1 MMKKIYLFQLDQVFI
16 GSLNESYNDKYEFI
30 LPELNLNK
38 NLYSEKLGSGSFN
51 SNFKIHN
58 YDTNK
63 FENFLINDFEWSY
76 DKTFFNLP
84 YEGNFLTSLKNVN
97 YEAKNV
103 DKFKKKT
110 TSELMG
116 ALRLFSKL

>member
-1 MMKKIYLFQLDQVFI
+1 M
-16 GSLNESYNDKYEFI
+16 NESYNDKYEFI

-63 FENFLINDFEWSY
+63 FLDIKKMGETNAILGRS
-76 DKTFFNLP
+76 KS
-84 YEGNFLTSLKNVN
+84 LTSKKLIYEVEEIYFKNFSDN
-97 YEAKNV
+97 KMDDNV
-103 DKFKKKT
+103 QSIRATFEIIFLYGTK
-110 TSELMG
+110 
-116 ALRLFSKL
+116 